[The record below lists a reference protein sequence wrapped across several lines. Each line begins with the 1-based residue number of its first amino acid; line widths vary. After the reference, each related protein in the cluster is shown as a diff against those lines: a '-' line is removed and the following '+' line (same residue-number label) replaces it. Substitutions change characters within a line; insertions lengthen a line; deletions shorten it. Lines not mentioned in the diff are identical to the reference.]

1 MPNKFGAR
9 GIHIAAKEGHV
20 NVIKTLL
27 AKGEQIDAKTSDN
40 KTALHI
46 AVEHGKSAAVEVR
59 SDNLRFELI
68 LIVRYCLA
76 MEQTVTSRAEVRS
89 CNRT

>member
-1 MPNKFGAR
+1 MVVTSSIASLIMISFGIQIETLQVPLLMPNKFGAR

-46 AVEHGKSAAVEVR
+46 AVEQGKSAAVEVNI
-59 SDNLRFELI
+59 SNKI
-68 LIVRYCLA
+68 
-76 MEQTVTSRAEVRS
+76 
-89 CNRT
+89 

>member
-9 GIHIAAKEGHV
+9 GIHIAAQEGHV

-27 AKGEQIDAKTSDN
+27 SKGEEIDAKTSDN

-46 AVEHGKSAAVEVR
+46 AVENGKSAAVEVKQR
-59 SDNLRFELI
+59 NVKLI
-68 LIVRYCLA
+68 
-76 MEQTVTSRAEVRS
+76 
-89 CNRT
+89 NRHFLVWADFTR

>member
-27 AKGEQIDAKTSDN
+27 SKGEQIDAKTSDN

-59 SDNLRFELI
+59 TENLTI
-68 LIVRYCLA
+68 
-76 MEQTVTSRAEVRS
+76 
-89 CNRT
+89 